1 MNTTNDRGAPLRD
14 SQQHVRR
21 GVTTMV
27 RATQFFRTNNRR
39 QRRGVA
45 SVLAMMFLVI
55 FASLCAVM
63 AVVAQGNLR
72 TADSYLKV
80 SRATGAAETGLIFAK
95 RRLAE
100 SARRF
105 VVTKG
110 VVTDDFGTKLWLGT
124 YGPSDGTV
132 EVLPPDGFSESSTPA
147 GLAEA
152 IRNAHLADEH
162 TIEVDT
168 GDALLPDIDEFGTLR
183 VRPIALYEVEN
194 TPYFR
199 LKYELLADGRFV
211 RVTSQGV
218 DGDVHRTLQM
228 DFRITKKIEFAVI
241 SPNRVMIGK
250 NVRIEGPLGT
260 RYGIVPEEL
269 AAANGHPLVM
279 RSDFRHLDDALTA
292 EIDTFMSRVAEFD
305 VDGDGRLRPN
315 HPIEAQGLNGFD
327 FEDTDGDEYVDDFDL
342 FMAFYDANDDEMI
355 CYDADKAQAAGN
367 GTLSEEFAGIDD
379 QLALLIDRATPD
391 RNGDGVINATDTA
404 LGYDDGVIDARDQ
417 YAKVAGRLAF
427 AVERSAWEDAQ
438 GGTSY
443 QSFVQGPIRPEL
455 EQPPVTFDVSEDEL
469 LDISTADF
477 LNTSNWMKNAALA
490 GQSFDSQVASNLGGN
505 PNAEYTAPTDND
517 WETVPYGAKG
527 YYDWYRRPVYKG
539 MVFENVVIPAGN
551 NGLFVEC
558 TFIGSTYVRVHTE
571 NIDVNWN
578 YVGMVDRNPATG
590 NFESKFPGLTADVN
604 GNPVTDTRLYSNNI
618 RMHDCEVYGSI
629 VTDTPEQYTH
639 VRNKIQ
645 FTGSTIFS
653 LEHPN
658 LDDEEIEELSK
669 SSVLAPGYS
678 IDVGNFT
685 NEANQKVELKG
696 TIIAGILDARGS
708 VDVHGTLLMTFR
720 PVEGEGPLYYGG
732 SPDGFNTT
740 IGYFGPS
747 DGDAESVDPST
758 LTDTDGDG
766 IPDIGMDLD
775 GDGIN
780 DPFMGFGEITLRYD
794 PEAKLPDGIP
804 WPIRIE
810 AEKGTYTEGG
820 SM

>member
-1 MNTTNDRGAPLRD
+1 M
-14 SQQHVRR
+14 
-21 GVTTMV
+21 
-27 RATQFFRTNNRR
+27 FRTDRR
-39 QRRGVA
+39 HRTTTRTTARRGVA

-100 SARRF
+100 AARRF

-110 VVTDDFGTKLWLGT
+110 VVDDDFGTKLWLGT
-124 YGPSDGTV
+124 YTASDGEV
-132 EVLPPDGFSESSTPA
+132 EVLPPSGFVESSDPD

-162 TIEVDT
+162 SIEVES

-183 VRPIALYEVEN
+183 VRPIALYQTEN

-199 LKYELLADGRFV
+199 LKYELLADGRYV
-211 RVTSQGV
+211 RVTSRGI
-218 DGDVHRTLQM
+218 DGDVSRTLQM

-260 RYGIVPEEL
+260 RYGIEPGEL
-269 AAANGHPLVM
+269 DAANGHPLVM
-279 RSDFRHLDDALTA
+279 RSDFRHLHADLTA
-292 EIDTFMSRVAEFD
+292 DIDLFMARVAEFD

-315 HPIEAQGLNGFD
+315 HPLESQGLNGLD

-342 FMAFYDANDDEMI
+342 FMAHYDSDNDKMI
-355 CYDADKAQAAGN
+355 CYDAAKAQASGN
-367 GTLSEEFAGIDD
+367 GSLSEEFTGIDD
-379 QLALLIDRATPD
+379 QLALLIDRANPD
-391 RNGDGVINATDTA
+391 RNGDGVVNSTDTA
-404 LGYDDGVIDARDQ
+404 LGYNDGVIDARDQ

-427 AVERSAWEDAQ
+427 AVARDDWETAQ
-438 GGTSY
+438 DDESY
-443 QSFVQGPIRPEL
+443 QTFVQGPIRPEI
-455 EQPPVTFDVSEDEL
+455 EQPPVTFEVTEDDL

-477 LNTSNWMKNAALA
+477 INTSNWLKNEAMSGSDFA
-490 GQSFDSQVASNLGGN
+490 SQVAAN
-505 PNAEYTAPTDND
+505 PSGEYTAPADNE

-527 YYDWYRRPVYKG
+527 YYDWYRRPVYKN
-539 MVFENVVIPAGN
+539 MVFHNVEIPMGN
-551 NGLFVEC
+551 NGLFIDC
-558 TFIGSTYVRVHTE
+558 TFIGSTYIRVHTE
-571 NIDVNWN
+571 NDDVNWN
-578 YVGMVDRNPATG
+578 YVGMMDKNPG
-590 NFESKFPGLTADVN
+590 SGVMEPKFPGLTASVD
-604 GNPVTDTRLYSNNI
+604 GNPITDTRLYSNNI
-618 RMHDCEVYGSI
+618 RFHDCQFYGSV
-629 VTDTPEQYTH
+629 VTDTPEAYTH

-645 FTGSTIFS
+645 FTGSTTFS
-653 LEHPN
+653 LDHDD
-658 LDDEEIEELSK
+658 LDDEQMEELAK
-669 SSVLAPGYS
+669 SSIMAPGYS

-685 NEANQKVELKG
+685 NVLNQKVELKG
-696 TIIAGILDARGS
+696 TIIAGIFDARGS

-720 PVEGEGPLYYGG
+720 PVPGEGPLYYGG
-732 SPDGFNTT
+732 TPDGFNTT

-758 LTDTDGDG
+758 LVDTDGDG

-775 GDGIN
+775 GDGVN
-780 DPFMGFGEITLRYD
+780 DPFQGFGEITLRYD
-794 PEAKLPDGIP
+794 PDAKLPDGIP
-804 WPIRIE
+804 WPITILPE
-810 AEKGTYTEGG
+810 DGTYTEGG